1 MAIRQSQCAG
11 NLELNGLKLT
21 IPCKFVCVATVVKC
35 DKLVITVYRLISRY
49 SAQKQQLNT
58 SSYKL
63 FTFIQNTFQPEIAP
77 QVVTELLKDGNLSAN
92 WRRCSATKIP
102 TFEFVVT
109 KKSFADE
116 LHLFVETDPDWLEYV
131 YVYTFFCI
139 RISSPVESTAI
150 SGFKKISRNILKTPV
165 CCIYHVNQA
174 PELILCFLSV
184 SFLILEVIQGCL
196 AETYIKVNMNS
207 EYIQAANP

>member
-11 NLELNGLKLT
+11 NLQLNGFKLT

-92 WRRCSATKIP
+92 WRRCSATKIS
-102 TFEFVVT
+102 TFEFVIT

-116 LHLFVETDPDWLEYV
+116 LHLFVETDPDWLQHV
-131 YVYTFFCI
+131 GNISTFTLF
-139 RISSPVESTAI
+139 SALE
-150 SGFKKISRNILKTPV
+150 
-165 CCIYHVNQA
+165 
-174 PELILCFLSV
+174 FLH
-184 SFLILEVIQGCL
+184 Q
-196 AETYIKVNMNS
+196 
-207 EYIQAANP
+207 

>member
-1 MAIRQSQCAG
+1 MNYCYCVQRTYKLIACTLKWLLWRLGPGWWPLSVDILKMALAHLDGHKTKSVC
-11 NLELNGLKLT
+11 NLQLNGFKLT

-116 LHLFVETDPDWLEYV
+116 LHLFVETDPDWLQHV
-131 YVYTFFCI
+131 GNMSTFTLF
-139 RISSPVESTAI
+139 SALE
-150 SGFKKISRNILKTPV
+150 
-165 CCIYHVNQA
+165 
-174 PELILCFLSV
+174 FLH
-184 SFLILEVIQGCL
+184 Q
-196 AETYIKVNMNS
+196 
-207 EYIQAANP
+207 